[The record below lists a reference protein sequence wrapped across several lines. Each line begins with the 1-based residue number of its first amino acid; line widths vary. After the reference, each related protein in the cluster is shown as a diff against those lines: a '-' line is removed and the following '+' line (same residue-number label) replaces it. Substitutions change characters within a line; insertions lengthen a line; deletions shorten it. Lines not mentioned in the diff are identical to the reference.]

1 MTEREEEQYLEEEGT
16 EMEGWEDRV
25 KDFVLTMQQ
34 YSTWYSYGI
43 KHGSHIRLQV
53 CVCVCVRVCVVS
65 TNSAL
70 DLWRGGD
77 GVLRVGC
84 AQIV

>member
-1 MTEREEEQYLEEEGT
+1 MTEKKGKQYLEEEGT
-16 EMEGWEDRV
+16 DMGGWENRL

-34 YSTWYSYGI
+34 YSTWYSHGI
-43 KHGSHIRLQV
+43 KHGSVIKLQV
-53 CVCVCVRVCVVS
+53 CVCACVCTVS

-77 GVLRVGC
+77 GVLRVSC